1 MDELIVAIMLVI
13 PSPFTM
19 VDWTVNEVPTQI
31 QVIHKS
37 GLEVSYTATPVSC
50 DFKPRHKREM
60 IFRAPQD
67 RCYSVFD
74 LSSPRFVRHPD
85 YWYKIELPKPPL
97 VNLGE

>member
-1 MDELIVAIMLVI
+1 MDVLIVAIMLVI

-37 GLEVSYTATPVSC
+37 C

-60 IFRAPQD
+60 IFRSPMD

-97 VNLGE
+97 VNSGE

>member
-1 MDELIVAIMLVI
+1 MNEILVTIMLVI
-13 PSPFTM
+13 PAP
-19 VDWTVNEVPTQI
+19 DKGINWTINEVPTQI
-31 QVIHKS
+31 QIIHKS

-60 IFRAPQD
+60 SFRSPMD